1 MLAWGSVWPSP
12 TTLAQVSWVPL
23 KYYIKQVRK
32 VGRGSLFEHTLRQL
46 RLAQRFRR
54 GEVFKSQ
61 IRAYLT
67 SLLNKVTTVT
77 WARLFFDLFC
87 KSVHTLR
94 WFCVVADHR
103 GGRGSEFQENRVL
116 SIPYVTFGCSRSV
129 HTLQHF
135 RGFAH
140 LTARLKS
147 AVSGIPYGTF
157 GKNAKIH

>member
-1 MLAWGSVWPSP
+1 MP
-12 TTLAQVSWVPL
+12 TPLAQLGWVPL
-23 KYYIKQVRK
+23 KYYIKQARK

-135 RGFAH
+135 RGFC
-140 LTARLKS
+140 T
-147 AVSGIPYGTF
+147 PYGTF
-157 GKNAKIH
+157 EKCRFRNTLLHFWQTRQHPLSRTSMIF

>member
-1 MLAWGSVWPSP
+1 MVDYPPPPPYNVLAWGSVWPWP

-77 WARLFFDLFC
+77 WARLFLDLFC
-87 KSVHTLR
+87 KSVYTLR

-103 GGRGSEFQENRVL
+103 GGEAQNF
-116 SIPYVTFGCSRSV
+116 
-129 HTLQHF
+129 
-135 RGFAH
+135 
-140 LTARLKS
+140 K
-147 AVSGIPYGTF
+147 
-157 GKNAKIH
+157 KIAF

>member
-1 MLAWGSVWPSP
+1 MTTAQSDKLKPENRSQRLFVEASLPWSISTCTATPHPPYNVLGLGGGSVWPSP
-12 TTLAQVSWVPL
+12 TPLAQAGWVPL

-77 WARLFFDLFC
+77 WARLIFDLFC

-103 GGRGSEFQENRVL
+103 GGEAHNLQK
-116 SIPYVTFGCSRSV
+116 VTF
-129 HTLQHF
+129 
-135 RGFAH
+135 
-140 LTARLKS
+140 
-147 AVSGIPYGTF
+147 
-157 GKNAKIH
+157 